1 MCVAARGAS
10 LQPGATEPG
19 RNVIGTAPV
28 VASGRWLH
36 TVVHSCLNAEGLDD
50 LAVVVQLSPLS
61 GEIWQRQESLHLHVH
76 LQPCSMS
83 HQCVISAKKL

>member
-1 MCVAARGAS
+1 MCIAAWGVT
-10 LQPGATEPG
+10 LQPDATEPG

-50 LAVVVQLSPLS
+50 LAVAVQLSPLS
-61 GEIWQRQESLHLHVH
+61 CEVWQ
-76 LQPCSMS
+76 C
-83 HQCVISAKKL
+83 